1 MPLQAGAK
9 WIRGRVATDSE
20 LVRVHSEAHISAA
33 GPHWKPT
40 PVGAGDGAA
49 SCDSYV
55 CPATRETALI
65 AAGTAVDTVAAVA
78 GAGAPAGVA
87 IVRPPGHHACAD
99 EASGF
104 CYFNNV
110 AVAVKAAQAEFGL
123 RRIMGACQYDSHP
136 PVLPR
141 ALK

>member
-1 MPLQAGAK
+1 
-9 WIRGRVATDSE
+9 V
-20 LVRVHSEAHISAA
+20 
-33 GPHWKPT
+33 
-40 PVGAGDGAA
+40 
-49 SCDSYV
+49 
-55 CPATRETALI
+55 TRETALI

-78 GAGAPAGVA
+78 GAGALAGVA